1 MRKLA
6 SIRTITDI
14 QPIPNKDRIVL
25 AIVDGWSVIVKKDEY
40 NIGDKTIFVEPDS
53 VLPEKPEFEFL
64 RKNNFRIKTMKMSG
78 VISQGICFP
87 LEMLPKGNYEV
98 GQDVTNLMEI
108 KQYERTMDI
117 ERENTIPQ
125 NKKITNPILKY
136 LLKYKI
142 VRKLLLPPKQN
153 KGFPDFISKTDE
165 TRIQN
170 MPFVLHNKDVKY
182 LVREKIDGQSGTF
195 FLQKAPKKW
204 YQRKQQYDFGVCSRN
219 LRLWNENDGSSQWFV
234 AKKYN
239 LKSVLEDLIG
249 DNEFVA
255 IQGECVAPKVQG
267 NKYKVSEPDLYAFNL
282 IYPNGKVDCLEGE
295 RTLNKYNIKWCP
307 LVDVNFELPNSV
319 KEVLEYANGTSK
331 IHNTLREGLVFR
343 NYSKNISFKAVS
355 PDWLIKND
363 E

>member
-6 SIRTITDI
+6 SIRTIADI

-40 NIGDKTIFVEPDS
+40 QAGDKTIFVEPDS

-108 KQYERTMDI
+108 KQYERTMDT
-117 ERENTIPQ
+117 ERDTSDNTR
-125 NKKITNPILKY
+125 KKFQHPIFQY
-136 LLKYKI
+136 LFKYKFF
-142 VRKLLLPPKQN
+142 RDLLLPKRQN
-153 KGFPDFISKTDE
+153 KGFPEFIAKTDE
-165 TRIQN
+165 TRVQN
-170 MPFVLHNKDVKY
+170 IPHLLKDKDIKY
-182 LVREKIDGQSGTF
+182 IVREKIDGQSGTF
-195 FLQKAPKKW
+195 FLRKANKKW
-204 YQRKQQYDFGVCSRN
+204 FWQKQGYDFGVCSRN
-219 LRLWNENDGSSQWFV
+219 LRLWNKNDNSSQWFV
-234 AKKYN
+234 AKEYN
-239 LKSVLEDLIG
+239 LESVLEDLIG

-267 NKYKVSEPDLYAFNL
+267 NKYKVSEPDIYAFNL

-295 RTLNKYNIKWCP
+295 RILNKYNIKWCP
-307 LVDVNFELPNSV
+307 LIDINFELPNSV

-331 IHNTLREGLVFR
+331 VHNTLREGLVLR